1 MKKYQKFLI
10 GAACIAA
17 VAVATGSF
25 MKVNAASDQV
35 TVAGQPVDLT
45 YAAEKALP
53 AVVHIK
59 YVQNSK
65 TQTVR
70 MQRDPFEDFFSDP
83 FGFFGP
89 SERDRQGGTRERQIQ
104 TPKRTATG
112 SGVIISA
119 DGYIVTNNHVVEGA
133 DELTVTLNDNREFS
147 ARIVGTDKNT
157 DLALIKIDGK
167 SLPAISI
174 ANSDDIK
181 VGEWVLAVGN
191 PLGLNNTV
199 TAGIVSAKA
208 RSLGANGVESFIQTD
223 AAINA
228 GNSGGA
234 LVNTKGELVGINA
247 MLYSQT
253 GSYSGYGFAIPTT
266 IMNKV
271 VADIKEYGTVQRALL
286 GIRGGDVL
294 DYINAQKEEGKE
306 VDLGTN
312 EGVYVDDVES
322 ESAAADAG
330 LEKGDVIISID
341 GKKVSKMAELQEIM
355 ANKRPGDKIS
365 LTYLHNKKKE
375 TKNVVLKNA
384 QGNTKVVK
392 QADMDVLGADVRPVT
407 NQQKE
412 QLSINYGLEVI
423 KVNSGKLKDAGIAKG
438 FIIQK
443 VNDEDMKTV
452 EDLQQAV
459 KEASTSKE
467 PVLII
472 RGIYPTGKKA
482 YYIVELQ

>member
-1 MKKYQKFLI
+1 
-10 GAACIAA
+10 
-17 VAVATGSF
+17 
-25 MKVNAASDQV
+25 
-35 TVAGQPVDLT
+35 
-45 YAAEKALP
+45 
-53 AVVHIK
+53 
-59 YVQNSK
+59 
-65 TQTVR
+65 
-70 MQRDPFEDFFSDP
+70 
-83 FGFFGP
+83 
-89 SERDRQGGTRERQIQ
+89 
-104 TPKRTATG
+104 
-112 SGVIISA
+112 
-119 DGYIVTNNHVVEGA
+119 
-133 DELTVTLNDNREFS
+133 
-147 ARIVGTDKNT
+147 
-157 DLALIKIDGK
+157 
-167 SLPAISI
+167 
-174 ANSDDIK
+174 
-181 VGEWVLAVGN
+181 
-191 PLGLNNTV
+191 
-199 TAGIVSAKA
+199 
-208 RSLGANGVESFIQTD
+208 
-223 AAINA
+223 
-228 GNSGGA
+228 
-234 LVNTKGELVGINA
+234 
-247 MLYSQT
+247 
-253 GSYSGYGFAIPTT
+253 
-266 IMNKV
+266 
-271 VADIKEYGTVQRALL
+271 VQRALL

-294 DYINAQKEEGKE
+294 NYINAQKEEGKE

-322 ESAAADAG
+322 EGAAADAG

-423 KVNSGKLKDAGIAKG
+423 KVNSGKLKEAGIAKG

-459 KEASTSKE
+459 KEASTSKD

>member
-1 MKKYQKFLI
+1 
-10 GAACIAA
+10 
-17 VAVATGSF
+17 
-25 MKVNAASDQV
+25 
-35 TVAGQPVDLT
+35 
-45 YAAEKALP
+45 
-53 AVVHIK
+53 
-59 YVQNSK
+59 
-65 TQTVR
+65 
-70 MQRDPFEDFFSDP
+70 
-83 FGFFGP
+83 
-89 SERDRQGGTRERQIQ
+89 
-104 TPKRTATG
+104 
-112 SGVIISA
+112 
-119 DGYIVTNNHVVEGA
+119 
-133 DELTVTLNDNREFS
+133 
-147 ARIVGTDKNT
+147 VGTDKNT

-167 SLPAISI
+167 NLPAISI

-181 VGEWVLAVGN
+181 VCEWVLAVGN

-294 DYINAQKEEGKE
+294 NYINAQKEEGKE

-322 ESAAADAG
+322 EGAAADAG

-423 KVNSGKLKDAGIAKG
+423 KVNSGKLKEAGIAKG

-459 KEASTSKE
+459 KEASTSKD